1 MFKGWA
7 ELLGGVVP
15 LILTGSEY
23 GLGTSRL
30 CVGEV
35 LGDVGGDLLVLI
47 GCE

>member
-1 MFKGWA
+1 MFKGRG

-15 LILTGSEY
+15 LILTGFVY

-35 LGDVGGDLLVLI
+35 LGDVGGVLLVLI
-47 GCE
+47 G